1 MAALVMNGMLRAVA
15 RKPCF
20 LLSVRLQT
28 TLPPSSQIS
37 AAALTAQLNSS
48 SSFTS
53 NTSGAE
59 TVTTGDGVKTQ
70 GPSTLPPLK
79 FSVTP
84 TGALFDTHDFVVK
97 LKAAGRACT
106 PPLFVPQ

>member
-37 AAALTAQLNSS
+37 AAASTAQLNSS

-59 TVTTGDGVKTQ
+59 TVTTTGGDGVKTQ
-70 GPSTLPPLK
+70 GPPTLPPLK

-84 TGALFDTHDFVVK
+84 TGALFDTHNFVVK
-97 LKAAGRACT
+97 LKAAGRA
-106 PPLFVPQ
+106 